1 MWRRI
6 LLVCALLQAGT
17 ASAQQVQESS
27 RPRLYAALGMGIINL
42 DERGLGLDVPVG
54 FQLIVAR
61 YRLVASVQA
70 LDLALLQ
77 PRQDLTQEQRFVRIL
92 DNYGEPACYDTQT
105 RYRVSSFRC
114 GGDTKALFSLG
125 ADLSYTPVE
134 TSFFG
139 GRPGKLAIGLG
150 YRALNPHTI
159 YGTVGLLFNTG
170 EGAGG
175 GVRVALGRRY
185 VFVGASWVLAPR
197 RLLGKR

>member
-17 ASAQQVQESS
+17 ASTQQVQESP

-42 DERGLGLDVPVG
+42 DEKGLGLDVPVG
-54 FQLIVAR
+54 FQLIMAR
-61 YRLVASVQA
+61 YHLVASVQA

-77 PRQDLTQEQRFVRIL
+77 PRQDLNQEQRFVRTL
-92 DNYGEPACYDTQT
+92 VYGEPACYDTQT
-105 RYRVSSFRC
+105 GYLVSSFRC
-114 GGDTKALFSLG
+114 GSDTKALLSLG

-139 GRPGKLAIGLG
+139 GKPGKLAIGVG
-150 YRALNPHTI
+150 YRALNPRTV
-159 YGTVGLLFNTG
+159 YGTLGLLFNTG
-170 EGAGG
+170 AGAGG
-175 GVRVALGRRY
+175 GFRVALGRRY

-197 RLLGKR
+197 RLLGKH